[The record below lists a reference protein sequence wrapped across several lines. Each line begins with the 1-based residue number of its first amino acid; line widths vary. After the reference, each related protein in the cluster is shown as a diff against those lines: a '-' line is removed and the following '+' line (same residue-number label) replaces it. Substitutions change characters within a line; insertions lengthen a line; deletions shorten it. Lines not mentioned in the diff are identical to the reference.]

1 MKRPERLR
9 ILGKQVTVQY
19 VPAGD
24 ALLRDGPDDT
34 APGVGR
40 SDGGKQ
46 SMAVE
51 TGQPLA
57 SEQDTVLHETLH
69 IIEEYMG
76 MDVPEEVVAKF
87 ATGLLAVI
95 KDNPRF
101 VSYLR
106 QKGPK

>member
-24 ALLRDGPDDT
+24 ALLRDGPDD
-34 APGVGR
+34 ASPGVGR

-51 TGQPLA
+51 AGQPLA

-76 MDVPEEVVAKF
+76 MNVPEEVVAKF

-106 QKGPK
+106 QKEPK